1 MITKY
6 TNLVEIPKV
15 SIKNLAEIVRRYNF
29 VKYENAK
36 RLAELYIKCLL
47 SKYILLN
54 HFNTLTYLFI
64 LSVIASKTFMVNF

>member
-36 RLAELYIKCLL
+36 R
-47 SKYILLN
+47 
-54 HFNTLTYLFI
+54 
-64 LSVIASKTFMVNF
+64 